1 MSILIRDA
9 RLFDARLESTKN
21 ARFFAKFAKAP
32 KSNHVH
38 PPKYTV
44 DAIKD
49 QAKFDADLHRNN
61 LSRVL
66 TETVE
71 VWECTECT
79 VRLGVIFGG
88 GDASPFRLQLELAP
102 PFTPAFDAPP
112 VFEVAQGLPP
122 PLARGGDET

>member
-1 MSILIRDA
+1 MGKLLKEKIYLQRQLASAINAMTDQQKRMAA
-9 RLFDARLESTKN
+9 RVQALARGRAGRLV
-21 ARFFAKFAKAP
+21 AMGR
-32 KSNHVH
+32 
-38 PPKYTV
+38 
-44 DAIKD
+44 
-49 QAKFDADLHRNN
+49 
-61 LSRVL
+61 RVG
-66 TETVE
+66 
-71 VWECTECT
+71 T